1 MLKKLLLI
9 VPLALL
15 LVCCSNPNADPFKAY
30 RAYSSAKLFA
40 SGEHALYQNHYDDAV
55 KYFEAMGAIYPFG
68 PYAQQA
74 QLDLIYAYH
83 LSDDDASA
91 IAAADRY
98 IHLYPRSKHVDY
110 AYYMRGLI
118 GFTVGLSWLQR
129 FANIDPAPRDIS
141 TLQQSFVS
149 FAQLSHYF
157 PHSKYTPNAE
167 LRMRYIR
174 NLMARRELIVADFY
188 MQHKAYVAAANR
200 AAYVVQHFQGSPQVV
215 NALEIM
221 VKAYRGLHLD
231 QMANQTYKI
240 MAANYSHTK
249 QFAAVNK

>member
-1 MLKKLLLI
+1 MLKKLLIL
-9 VPLALL
+9 VFSLL
-15 LVCCSNPNADPFKAY
+15 LISSCSDPNKDPFAAY
-30 RAYSSAKLFA
+30 RGYSSAKLFA
-40 SGEHALYQNHYDDAV
+40 SGEQALYQAHFGDAV
-55 KYFEAMGAIYPFG
+55 KYFEALGAIYPFG

-98 IHLYPRSKHVDY
+98 IHLYPRSAHVDY

-118 GFTVGLSWLQR
+118 GFSVGLSWLQR
-129 FANIDPAPRDIS
+129 ISNIDPAPRDIS
-141 TLQQSFVS
+141 TLKQSFVS
-149 FAQLSHYF
+149 FAQLVHYF
-157 PHSKYTPNAE
+157 PNSPYAPNAE

-174 NLMARRELIVADFY
+174 NLMARREIIVANFY
-188 MQHKAYVAAANR
+188 MAHKAYVAAANR
-200 AAYVVQHFQGSPQVV
+200 AAFVVQHYQGSPQVV
-215 NALEIM
+215 EALEIM

-231 QMANQTYKI
+231 KMANQTYKI
-240 MAANYSHTK
+240 MAANYSKTK